1 MSDRVVKP
9 VALEEAQRH
18 HYLSDPD
25 PMFSSD
31 HQFVKSLL
39 FSHFWQHPEILV
51 PIGFLHIPGLYL
63 LNF

>member
-31 HQFVKSLL
+31 HQFVTSLL
-39 FSHFWQHPEILV
+39 FSPFWHQLDSYTFLV
-51 PIGFLHIPGLYL
+51 FVC
-63 LNF
+63 

>member
-25 PMFSSD
+25 PTLSSD
-31 HQFVKSLL
+31 HQFVTSCL
-39 FSHFWQHPEILV
+39 FSHLCQHPEILI
-51 PIGFLHIPGLYL
+51 PIGLLHIPGLCC
-63 LNF
+63 